1 MKTRNSIKV
10 AALTG
15 GKYEP
20 SARFRVRQL
29 IPVLAQHGVEMHE
42 FIPSISKYPP
52 ESKLLRPFWGTSAL
66 SARLPAVLATHCY
79 DVVFLQRELI
89 STFLTLEPLTK
100 RPRVLDVDDAIF
112 LHRGGKFAK
121 RLAQLSDLIVCGN
134 YFLKEYFSSLNTNT
148 IVIPTAIDTL
158 RYTPGTR
165 TIGSQDKPVIGWIG
179 TSGNLKYLYL
189 IEEALQRVVRTF
201 PNVTLRVVADKEP
214 EFRGILKKRLE
225 FVQWS
230 PEEEVANLQTMTVG
244 IMPLAE
250 TEWEKGKCSFKMLQ
264 YMACGVPVV
273 VSPVGMNAQV
283 LSLGDVGLSAK
294 SQDEWVDA
302 LLKLLSLDEDERK
315 RMGMIGRR
323 IVERYFSIEVI
334 APLLATELKGLV

>member
-1 MKTRNSIKV
+1 MKTQNSIRV

-15 GKYEP
+15 GKNVP

-29 IPVLAQHGVEMHE
+29 IPELSRYGVEMHE

-52 ESKLLRPFWGTSAL
+52 QSKWLRPFWGASAL
-66 SARLPAVLATHCY
+66 SARVPAILATHCY

-112 LHRGGKFAK
+112 LHRGGKSAK

-134 YFLKEYFSSLNTNT
+134 EFIKGYFSQLNENT
-148 IVIPTAIDTL
+148 VIIPTAIDTL
-158 RYTPGTR
+158 RYTPG
-165 TIGSQDKPVIGWIG
+165 IGSIDPQENLVIGWIG

-189 IEEALQRVVRTF
+189 IEKALQRVVKIL

-214 EFRGILKKRLE
+214 EFRGLLRKRLE
-225 FVQWS
+225 FVRWS
-230 PEEEVANLQTMTVG
+230 PEAEVASLQTMTVG

-294 SQDEWVDA
+294 SQDEWADA
-302 LLKLLSLDEDERK
+302 LLKLLSLDENERE
-315 RMGMIGRR
+315 RMGMIGRS
-323 IVERYFSIEVI
+323 IVEQYFSIDVI
-334 APLLATELKGLV
+334 APLLATQLQKLV